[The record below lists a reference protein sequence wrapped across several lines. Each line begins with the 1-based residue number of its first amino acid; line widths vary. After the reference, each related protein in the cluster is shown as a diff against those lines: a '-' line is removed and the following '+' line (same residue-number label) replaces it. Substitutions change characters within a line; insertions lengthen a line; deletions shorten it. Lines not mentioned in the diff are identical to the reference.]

1 MNALVFPLLCSA
13 LEGQALY
20 DTLYASGYHSN
31 TSYSHSRI
39 LLRAI
44 QRDSTIHTVFDFGC
58 SHGFAV
64 EQLWKS
70 GRQASG
76 FDVSQKA
83 VELAAATR
91 TQGQACLFGAPCFFS
106 DPTLLDTIGPVDAVL
121 SSDVL
126 EHLEPREVAMQVR
139 RLAKM
144 ARNKLFLKIA
154 TAQEFNKQPL
164 STLPLTDRPTALHTT
179 IRPLTWW
186 LQQFAV
192 HGFQLVRKLGLDSV
206 ELAK

>member
-1 MNALVFPLLCSA
+1 MNALVFPLLASV

-20 DTLYASGYHSN
+20 DKLYTGGYHSN
-31 TSYSHSRI
+31 TTYSHSRI

-44 QRDSTIHTVFDFGC
+44 QRNSDIHTVFDFGC

-70 GRQASG
+70 GRLASG

-91 TQGQACLFGAPCFFS
+91 THGQACLPGTPCFFS
-106 DPTLLDTIGPVDAVL
+106 DPALLDTIGPVDAVL

-154 TAQEFNKQPL
+154 TTQEFNKQPL
-164 STLPLTDRPTALHTT
+164 SILPVTDRPAALHTT

-206 ELAK
+206 ELGR